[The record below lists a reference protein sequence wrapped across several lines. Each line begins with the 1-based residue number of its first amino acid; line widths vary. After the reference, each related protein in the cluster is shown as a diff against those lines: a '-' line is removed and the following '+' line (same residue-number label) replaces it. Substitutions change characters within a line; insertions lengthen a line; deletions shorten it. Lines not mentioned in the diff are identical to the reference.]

1 MMATAMVQTNTTR
14 NQYSNH
20 QFQSGFTTILPLQIR
35 EVEFIFHEIDVTGLV
50 LCTILNGDNI
60 KIIDREIMKN
70 KKSYQ
75 LYQYNSFYIIQP
87 AGKQLY
93 FYISPLSFFRNA
105 FIGQGSVC
113 GYL

>member
-1 MMATAMVQTNTTR
+1 MMMATAMVQTNTTR

-35 EVEFIFHEIDVTGLV
+35 EVKFIFHEIDVTGLV
-50 LCTILNGDNI
+50 LCTILNEDNI
-60 KIIDREIMKN
+60 KIIDREIMEN

-87 AGKQLY
+87 AG
-93 FYISPLSFFRNA
+93 RT
-105 FIGQGSVC
+105 
-113 GYL
+113 